1 MKVNLIIGI
10 KEELKYEIM
19 FYVDR
24 VKQILNLKKE
34 HVLIV
39 VQQHIKVKIVVK
51 DQDKQELNS
60 QIKIFNQMM
69 F

>member
-1 MKVNLIIGI
+1 MKVNLITGI
-10 KEELKYEIM
+10 KEELKYEIK

-24 VKQILNLKKE
+24 VKQILNLRKE

-39 VQQHIKVKIVVK
+39 VLQHIKVKIVVK
-51 DQDKQELNS
+51 DQDKTGLNL
-60 QIKIFNQMM
+60 QIRIFNQMM

>member
-10 KEELKYEIM
+10 KEELKYEII

>member
-10 KEELKYEIM
+10 KEELKYEII

-51 DQDKQELNS
+51 DQDKQELNL

>member
-39 VQQHIKVKIVVK
+39 VQQHIKVKIVAK

>member
-1 MKVNLIIGI
+1 MKVNSIIGI
-10 KEELKYEIM
+10 KEEQKYEIK

-24 VKQILNLKKE
+24 VKQIWNLKKE

-51 DQDKQELNS
+51 DQDKQELNL

>member
-10 KEELKYEIM
+10 KEELKYEII

-39 VQQHIKVKIVVK
+39 VQQHIKVKIVAK